1 MYDQLS
7 ECKLMKQ
14 RKYRYPSNMIR
25 KDGRLMKNKKRQILS
40 WRQNIQINYLNVDK
54 YTDLLLENKQ
64 LQTSIKEY
72 QIALEEW
79 VLCAQIRL

>member
-14 RKYRYPSNMIR
+14 RKYRYPLNMIR

-40 WRQNIQINYLNVDK
+40 WRQNIKINYLNVDK